1 MRHFLAP
8 ILVCFHLAIGG
19 STVIHAD
26 DLSSSLNQ
34 ATHLLQGD
42 KGKTVSQVKADLK
55 DKSKSEVK
63 TYFGRAPDFAKDDS
77 SWAYK
82 GSYYDADSE
91 KTMIQVHLSFYDD
104 KVITIVFTSY

>member
-19 STVIHAD
+19 STAIHAD

-34 ATHLLQGD
+34 TTHLFQGD

-63 TYFGRAPDFAKDDS
+63 TYFGRPPDVAKSDN
-77 SWAYK
+77 SWEYR
-82 GSYYDADSE
+82 GNYYDADSE
-91 KTMIQVHLSFYDD
+91 KTMIRVHLGFYND
-104 KVITIVFTSY
+104 KVVSIIFTSD